1 MVGVTVGALVSLR
14 HVGTY
19 LDEILEH
26 HRSVAAADGRSLDA
40 LIDEARGFAQPR
52 GFRNAIRS
60 VDEGLM
66 AVIAEIKRR
75 SPSRGDLAVDLDPA
89 ETAGAYMAGGA
100 TCLSVLTDEDHFG
113 GSAAD
118 LRSASGAV
126 PLPVLRKD
134 FTVDPRDV
142 CDAALMGADA
152 VLLIAAALDDAELS
166 DFLALSRELGL
177 DALAEVHDEA
187 ELERVL
193 AAGADLVGV
202 NQRDLNTFQVDSD
215 RARRVG
221 ACIPVGV
228 ERVAESGVR
237 AQEDVAG
244 LYDAGFRAVLVG
256 ESLVTSG
263 DRSGAVAALVAA
275 GSSGT
280 RSG

>member
-1 MVGVTVGALVSLR
+1 M
-14 HVGTY
+14 GTY
-19 LDEILEH
+19 LDQILEH
-26 HRSVAAADGRSLDA
+26 HRAVAAADRRSLSV
-40 LIDEARGFAQPR
+40 LMDEAGEFAQPR
-52 GFRNAIRS
+52 GFRNAIGS
-60 VDEGLM
+60 LDEGLM

-89 ETAGAYMAGGA
+89 EMAVAYMDGGA
-100 TCLSVLTDEDHFG
+100 TCLSVLTDQVHFG
-113 GSAAD
+113 GSTDD
-118 LRSASGAV
+118 LRSARGAV

-152 VLLIAAALDDAELS
+152 VLLIAAALDDSELS
-166 DFLALSRELGL
+166 DFLDLATELGL

-202 NQRDLNTFQVDSD
+202 NQRDLYTFQVDTD

-221 ACIPVGV
+221 ARIPAGV

-237 AQEDVAG
+237 TRADAAA
-244 LYDAGFRAVLVG
+244 LYDSGFRAILVG

-263 DRSGAVAALVAA
+263 DPCGAVAALVAS

-280 RSG
+280 TAG

>member
-1 MVGVTVGALVSLR
+1 M
-14 HVGTY
+14 GTY
-19 LDEILEH
+19 LDEILDH
-26 HRSVAAADGRSLDA
+26 HRAVAAADSRSLDA
-40 LIDEARGFAQPR
+40 LIDEAGQFAQPR

-60 VDEGLM
+60 LDEGLM

-75 SPSRGDLAVDLDPA
+75 SPSRGDLAIDLDPA

-100 TCLSVLTDEDHFG
+100 TCLSVLTDQDHFG

-118 LRSASGAV
+118 LRSARGAV
-126 PLPVLRKD
+126 PIPVLRKD

-152 VLLIAAALDDAELS
+152 VLLIAAALDDSELS

-177 DALAEVHDEA
+177 DSLAEVHDES

-221 ACIPVGV
+221 ACIPAGV

-237 AQEDVAG
+237 TQEDAAV
-244 LYDAGFRAVLVG
+244 LYDAGFRAILVG

-263 DRSGAVAALVAA
+263 DPGGAVADLVAA
-275 GSSGT
+275 GSAGT
-280 RSG
+280 RAG